1 MSTSPSADA
10 VIASESLIVK
20 VMAELLDAQNFSPQ
34 DDFFDAG
41 GHSRTVVQL
50 VARVEE
56 ITGRRLSVRD
66 VFDAPTAAEL
76 AHRLA
81 ATTQ

>member
-1 MSTSPSADA
+1 MATKPSADA
-10 VIASESLIVK
+10 VIADQNLIVE
-20 VMAELLDAQNFSPQ
+20 VMSELLDVPDLSPH

-50 VARVEE
+50 VARLEE
-56 ITGRRLSVRD
+56 LTGRRLSVRD

-76 AHRLA
+76 AQRLA
-81 ATTQ
+81 AAAQ